1 MATRRIIP
9 ALSPLYDG
17 LGPYTELL
25 TRVVVGLFLMPHG
38 AQKLFGMFG
47 GYGISGTGQYFGT
60 KLGMEP
66 GWLFALLAGLVEFFG
81 GLLLV
86 LGLLTRPAA
95 AAAFV
100 LLMVAVIKVHLPA
113 GFFATAGGYEY
124 PLLWALVVLGFV
136 IRGGGPLSLDARLG
150 REF

>member
-1 MATRRIIP
+1 MATRRLIP

-17 LGPYTELL
+17 LGPYVELL
-25 TRVVVGLFLMPHG
+25 TRVVVGLFLVPHG

-47 GYGISGTGQYFGT
+47 GYGISGTGQYFAT

-81 GLLLV
+81 GLLLA

>member
-1 MATRRIIP
+1 MSTRRLIP

-17 LGPYTELL
+17 LGPYADLL

-47 GYGISGTGQYFGT
+47 GYGIAGTGQYFGT

-95 AAAFV
+95 AACFV
-100 LLMVAVIKVHLPA
+100 LLMVAVLKVHLPN

-124 PLLWALVVLGFV
+124 PLLWALVVLSFV
-136 IRGGGPLSLDARLG
+136 VRGGGPLSLDAKLG

>member
-1 MATRRIIP
+1 MTTRRIIP
-9 ALSPLYDG
+9 ALGPLYDG
-17 LGPYTELL
+17 LGPYADLL
-25 TRVVVGLFLMPHG
+25 TRVVVGLFLVPHG
-38 AQKLFGMFG
+38 AQKLFGLFG
-47 GYGISGTGQYFGT
+47 GYGIAGTGQFFAT

-81 GLLLV
+81 GLLLA

-113 GFFATAGGYEY
+113 GFFMTAGGYEY
-124 PLLWALVVLGFV
+124 ALFWALMCLGYVV
-136 IRGGGPLSLDARLG
+136 RGGGPLSLDARLG

>member
-1 MATRRIIP
+1 MTTRRLIP
-9 ALSPLYDG
+9 ALGPLYDG
-17 LGPYTELL
+17 LGPYAELL
-25 TRVVVGLFLMPHG
+25 TRVVAGLFLVPHG

-47 GYGISGTGQYFGT
+47 GYGLDGTGQFFAT

-66 GWLFALLAGLVEFFG
+66 GWLFALLAGLVEFLG
-81 GLLLV
+81 GILLA

-100 LLMVAVIKVHLPA
+100 LLLVAVFKAHWAA
-113 GFFATAGGYEY
+113 GFFNTAGGYEY
-124 PLLWALVVLGFV
+124 PLLWAVVVLGFV